1 MSLLPEEF
9 PVVLT
14 IFLAMGAWRIA
25 QVGVLT
31 RQTSA
36 IETMGAATV
45 LCTDKTGTL
54 TQNRMTVADCGCGRA
69 AWRAPWPNKAKIRA
83 QARCWAWRPRQRAGA
98 GRPHGGGLSC
108 LCRSGGRGHPARH
121 GSGAHPASRRN
132 CWPWAMCGAMGPIPC

>member
-54 TQNRMTVADCGCGRA
+54 TQNRMTVAELWLRA
-69 AWRAPWPNKAKIRA
+69 AWRAPWPNKAED
-83 QARCWAWRPRQRAGA
+83 PRAGVLLGMA
-98 GRPHGGGLSC
+98 AS
-108 LCRSGGRGHPARH
+108 PAR
-121 GSGAHPASRRN
+121 RCR
-132 CWPWAMCGAMGPIPC
+132 